1 MLFFFEATLWSINNI
16 CILSYRAVRSL
27 RHHLILNQFCNPAWL
42 TQGLGPPWR
51 PTLKCSAT
59 AMYGI
64 VVLTVLPDH
73 VTSFIILFCLFYA
86 SSYFK
91 RLRYANQPC
100 DNPILCIPVFD
111 HVTEK
116 FLILLHLG
124 TFVTSINCNGHFYTL
139 KNTLENGLEWN
150 NRWFIRCYSSFL
162 GVAEL
167 GHIVNT
173 PQGLVECQPVCAI
186 IGFNFIFPLRDISL
200 QPNTAVY
207 KNKHCILNT

>member
-1 MLFFFEATLWSINNI
+1 MLFFFKPRYEALTI
-16 CILSYRAVRSL
+16 CILSCRAVRSL
-27 RHHLILNQFCNPAWL
+27 RRHLILNQFCNPAWL
-42 TQGLGPPWR
+42 TQGLPSLGPPWR

-64 VVLTVLPDH
+64 VVLTMLPDH

-139 KNTLENGLEWN
+139 KKT
-150 NRWFIRCYSSFL
+150 
-162 GVAEL
+162 
-167 GHIVNT
+167 H
-173 PQGLVECQPVCAI
+173 
-186 IGFNFIFPLRDISL
+186 
-200 QPNTAVY
+200 
-207 KNKHCILNT
+207 